1 MKERILIKEDLHLFR
16 QIATDLKQFMP
27 VLKELKSSFEDLQIG
42 AFTNE
47 TFKQIILLGHTKH
60 IDIYVKNLNNQ
71 LDKAGITIQIIRQN
85 AIKDHEVVIERFKK
99 AVNDAKRFYPEIYSA
114 NRPKLVLKFISY
126 QDGVFVISK
135 EDKEMIL
142 ETFCR
147 IYIDNEEEEKL
158 LEVVEKLKEA
168 FNEYLDFYKTTGIPN
183 ANNYLTISQVLRSD
197 ESGKFTTD
205 PMVVKN
211 LVSYKKRKEELDFE
225 RNERNQKRIDA
236 QRV

>member
-1 MKERILIKEDLHLFR
+1 MEKRILIKEDLHLFR

-27 VLKELKSSFEDLQIG
+27 VLNELKSSFEDLQIG

-114 NRPKLVLKFISY
+114 NRPKLTIKFISY
-126 QDGVFVISK
+126 EKGLFVISK

-142 ETFCR
+142 ENYCR
-147 IYIDNEEEEKL
+147 IYIDNEEESKL

-183 ANNYLTISQVLRSD
+183 VNSFLTITEVFKID
-197 ESGKFTTD
+197 EDRKFITD
-205 PMVVKN
+205 PIAVKN
-211 LVSYKKRKEELDFE
+211 LVSFRKRHEAYILE
-225 RNERNQKRIDA
+225 RNEKNQKRIQA

>member
-1 MKERILIKEDLHLFR
+1 MKNRILIKEDLHLFR

-27 VLKELKSSFEDLQIG
+27 VLNEIKASFEALEIG

-47 TFKQIILLGHTKH
+47 IFKETVLLGPKKH
-60 IDIYVKNLNNQ
+60 MEIYVKNLNNQ
-71 LDKAGITIQIIRQN
+71 LDKLGITSSVIRQN
-85 AIKDHEVVIERFKK
+85 AIKDHENVIERFKK
-99 AVNDAKRFYPEIYSA
+99 AVEDAKRFYPEIYTA
-114 NRPKLVLKFISY
+114 NRPKLTIKFISY
-126 QDGVFVISK
+126 EKGLFVISK

-183 ANNYLTISQVLRSD
+183 VNSFLTITEVFKID
-197 ESGKFTTD
+197 EDRKFITD
-205 PMVVKN
+205 PLVVKN
-211 LVSYKKRKEELDFE
+211 LVSFKKRHEAHILE